1 MGGLVGRDSDL
12 KDEGTI
18 VMIVPFF
25 CFRQEDKWSAI
36 AGADN
41 G

>member
-18 VMIVPFF
+18 DVLSVREECRLCFF
-25 CFRQEDKWSAI
+25 Y
-36 AGADN
+36 
-41 G
+41 